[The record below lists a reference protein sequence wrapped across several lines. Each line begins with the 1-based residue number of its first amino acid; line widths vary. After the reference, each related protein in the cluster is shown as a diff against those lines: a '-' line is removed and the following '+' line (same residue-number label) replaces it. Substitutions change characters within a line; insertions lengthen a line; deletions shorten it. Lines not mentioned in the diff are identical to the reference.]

1 MYEHRE
7 VKRKMLPAV
16 RVGDDLWHKV
26 KKQSQEHNVPIG
38 EVIRTA
44 LKEHLNRY
52 NGHHD
57 ND

>member
-7 VKRKMLPAV
+7 VKGKLLPAV

-26 KKQSQEHNVPIG
+26 IKQAQEHNVPIG
-38 EVIRTA
+38 EIIRTA
-44 LKEHLNRY
+44 LKEHLHREL
-52 NGHHD
+52 GHHD